1 MQNAKIKNPAQIN
14 STQSAGKN
22 VNRGRRIGYGIAAAL
37 LALCGFFVAVMPV
50 RPELAGVSV
59 IFVVLFAIPSYLSVI
74 RWLGVKQGVL
84 LLLSLGAFAL
94 AIESFAV
101 LTGWP
106 YGQFFYGDK
115 IGAKVFGVVPWTVP
129 FAWSPLLLA
138 AMAIASRWGNS
149 ARAKIFIAAL
159 FLVAIDLVLD
169 PAATSQGFWI
179 WKTPGFYYGVPTI
192 NFFGW
197 LLSGVIGAWIFSKL
211 ASMNQKTPTAFLSSA
226 FLILCF
232 WSSAC
237 FWMKLYFPA
246 VLGVLLLVIIGKYFF
261 SEQ

>member
-1 MQNAKIKNPAQIN
+1 MQNATILSSGKSVAPPA
-14 STQSAGKN
+14 T
-22 VNRGRRIGYGIAAAL
+22 NRGRRIGYGIAALL
-37 LALCGFFVAVMPV
+37 LALCGFFVAKMPV
-50 RPELAGVSV
+50 RPELAGVSI
-59 IFVVLFAIPSYLSVI
+59 IFVVLFALPSFLSVI
-74 RWLGVKQGVL
+74 RWLGARPGVL
-84 LLLSLGAFAL
+84 LLVVLGAFAL

-106 YGQFFYGDK
+106 YGEFSYGDK

-138 AMAIASRWGNS
+138 AMAMASRWS
-149 ARAKIFIAAL
+149 QSPRAKIVIAAL

-169 PAATSQGFWI
+169 PAATAQKFWV

-197 LLSGVIGAWIFSKL
+197 FLSGVIGAWLFSNF
-211 ASMNQKTPTAFLSSA
+211 ARTNEKTPPAFLSSA

-246 VLGVLLLVIIGKYFF
+246 ALGVLLLIVIGKYFF
-261 SEQ
+261 SEP

>member
-1 MQNAKIKNPAQIN
+1 MQNVTTSISEQKF
-14 STQSAGKN
+14 SSSRG
-22 VNRGRRIGYGIAAAL
+22 VNRGRRIGYGIAALL
-37 LALCGFFVAVMPV
+37 LALCGFFVAKMPV

-59 IFVVLFAIPSYLSVI
+59 VFVVLFALPSFLSVI
-74 RWLGVKQGVL
+74 RWLGARPGVL
-84 LLLSLGAFAL
+84 LLVVLGAFAL

-106 YGQFFYGDK
+106 YGEFSYGDK

-138 AMAIASRWGNS
+138 AMAMASRWS
-149 ARAKIFIAAL
+149 QSPRAKIVIAAL

-169 PAATSQGFWI
+169 PAATAQKFWV

-197 LLSGVIGAWIFSKL
+197 FLSGVIGAWLFSNF
-211 ASMNQKTPTAFLSSA
+211 ARTSEKTPPAFLSSA

-246 VLGVLLLVIIGKYFF
+246 ALGVLLLIVIGKYFF
-261 SEQ
+261 SEP